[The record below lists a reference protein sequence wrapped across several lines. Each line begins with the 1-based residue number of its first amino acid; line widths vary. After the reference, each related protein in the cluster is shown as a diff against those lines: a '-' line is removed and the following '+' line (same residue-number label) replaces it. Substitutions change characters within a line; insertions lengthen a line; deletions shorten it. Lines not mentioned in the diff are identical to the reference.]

1 MSDLASIMNKLG
13 KGAPSKYGAPD
24 SEAEG
29 EDTEAAPDSE
39 SGDSSA
45 TEYAR
50 TCCEAIAD
58 KDFDAAG
65 EALKGLVRAM
75 K

>member
-1 MSDLASIMNKLG
+1 MGLADIMSKLG
-13 KGAPSKYGAPD
+13 KGGPPKAAPYD

-29 EDTEAAPDSE
+29 ESTEAAPDSE
-39 SGDSSA
+39 AGDSAA

-50 TCCEAIAD
+50 TCCEAIGD
-58 KDFDAAG
+58 RDFDAAG